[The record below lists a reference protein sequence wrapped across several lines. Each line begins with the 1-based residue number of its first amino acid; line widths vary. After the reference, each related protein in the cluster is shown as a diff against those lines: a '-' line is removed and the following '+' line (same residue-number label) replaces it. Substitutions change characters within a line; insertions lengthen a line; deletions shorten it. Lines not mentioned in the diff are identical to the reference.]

1 MLIKFNVCTGSTQ
14 LARSWVEPVHRLHPV
29 SSELLL
35 RRVLAGRRRRRRNAR
50 APLLAAGPRA
60 RGPHADAGLPP
71 VVRALAPVRGRA
83 KAALALLLE
92 DAPRG
97 LSVAFA
103 LPPPEYLAGLGC
115 LGLRRFRHRRQRR
128 LRPWLR
134 PWKGVVSVRYRRR
147 EWKGVLRGRRRRR
160 RRGRRR
166 RGRRGRRC

>member
-50 APLLAAGPRA
+50 APLLAPGPR
-60 RGPHADAGLPP
+60 
-71 VVRALAPVRGRA
+71 RA
-83 KAALALLLE
+83 KAALALLLA

-97 LSVAFA
+97 LSVAFT
-103 LPPPEYLAGLGC
+103 LPPPPEYLAGLGC

-134 PWKGVVSVRYRRR
+134 PTRASGIPDIPLHVILDLGPRLGPEVERAGIAGVHD
-147 EWKGVLRGRRRRR
+147 GRPVI
-160 RRGRRR
+160 
-166 RGRRGRRC
+166 